1 MLLNTVSKLGENWPA
16 AAALWL
22 LDLFSM
28 KYRSCGI
35 SGGLA
40 DDKGWRMADQRL
52 FCWVWPLFCPIPT
65 APHLPCCT
73 SPYPG

>member
-52 FCWVWPLFCPIPT
+52 FCWV
-65 APHLPCCT
+65 
-73 SPYPG
+73 